1 MNRHTAREKAMQ
13 ILYQLDLT
21 EASLPDVI
29 ENFLEHKERDPFL
42 ISIVEGVT
50 KHLPEIDHMISQ
62 HLENWKLDRL
72 GSVEKSIM
80 RMATFEIKYRDDIP
94 ESVSIN
100 EAIEL
105 AKTFG
110 DEKSGNFV
118 NGVLSKII
126 QTKES

>member
-29 ENFLEHKERDPFL
+29 ENFLELNERDPFL
-42 ISIVEGVT
+42 MSIVEGVT
-50 KHLPEIDHMISQ
+50 DHLAEIDHLISQ
-62 HLENWKLDRL
+62 HLENWKIDRL
-72 GSVEKSIM
+72 GSVDKSIL
-80 RMATFEIKYRDDIP
+80 RMVTFEIQYRDDIHT
-94 ESVSIN
+94 SFSIN

-105 AKTFG
+105 AKTFS

-118 NGVLSKII
+118 NGVLSNIMRA
-126 QTKES
+126 KER